1 MLIGVPKEIKNHEY
15 RVALTPAGV
24 QELCAHKHEVLIQKG
39 AGDHAGFSDA
49 DFEQAG
55 AQMVEEASELFA
67 RAQLIVKVKEPQSDE
82 IKMLR
87 PGQILF
93 AYLHLAPDPE
103 QTKALLASGASCVA
117 FETVTDDFHALPLL
131 TPMSEVAG
139 RMAVQEGAYWLESVR
154 GGSGVLLGGVPGVA
168 PANVLIIG
176 GGVVGSNAA
185 QVAVGMGAQVTIVD
199 RSLRRLR
206 QLDELYGPKIVTQYS
221 TEAVIEH
228 HLQSADLVIGAV
240 LIPGA
245 TAPKLV
251 SRAMLKGMRPGS
263 VMVDVAI
270 DQGGC
275 FETSRATSHDS
286 PTFIVDRIIHYCVA
300 NMPGAV
306 ARTSTVA
313 LANATLPF
321 VAALADK
328 GLQGA
333 MAADP
338 HLCNGLNIH
347 QGKVTEPN
355 VASALD
361 YEHVSAQAAL
371 A

>member
-24 QELCAHKHEVLIQKG
+24 QELCARKHKVLIQSG
-39 AGDHAGFSDA
+39 AGVHAGFSDA
-49 DFEQAG
+49 HYEQAG
-55 AQMVEEASELFA
+55 AQLAKDA
-67 RAQLIVKVKEPQSDE
+67 RTVFEQAQLVVKVKEPQPE
-82 IKMLR
+82 ECKMLR
-87 PGQILF
+87 SGQILF

-206 QLDELYGPKIVTQYS
+206 QLDELYGAKIVTQYS

-228 HLQSADLVIGAV
+228 HLKTSDLVIGAV

-275 FETSRATSHDS
+275 FATSRATSHDS
-286 PTFIVDRIIHYCVA
+286 PTFIVDDIIHYCVA

-306 ARTSTVA
+306 ARTSTVG

-321 VAALADK
+321 VVALADK
-328 GLQGA
+328 GLAKA
-333 MAADP
+333 MADDA
-338 HLCNGLNIH
+338 HLRNGLNIH

-355 VASALD
+355 VASALG
-361 YEHVSAQAAL
+361 YEYVSAQAAL

>member
-1 MLIGVPKEIKNHEY
+1 MLIGIPKEIKNHEY

-24 QELCAHKHEVLIQKG
+24 QELCARKHNVLIQSG
-39 AGDHAGFSDA
+39 AGVHAGFSDA
-49 DFEQAG
+49 QYEQAG
-55 AQMVEEASELFA
+55 AQLAKDARSVFEQAELV
-67 RAQLIVKVKEPQSDE
+67 VKVKEPQAE
-82 IKMLR
+82 ECQMLR
-87 PGQILF
+87 AGQLLF

-103 QTKALLASGASCVA
+103 QTKALLASGASCIA
-117 FETVTDDFHALPLL
+117 FETVTDDFHSLPLL

-185 QVAVGMGAQVTIVD
+185 QIAVGMGARVTIVD

-206 QLDELYGPKIVTQYS
+206 QLDELYGSKIVTQYS
-221 TEAVIEH
+221 TKAVIEH

-251 SRAMLKGMRPGS
+251 TREMLKGMRAGS

-275 FETSRATSHDS
+275 FATSKATTHES
-286 PTFIVDRIIHYCVA
+286 PTFVVDNIIHYCVA

-306 ARTSTVA
+306 ARTSTVG

-328 GLQGA
+328 GLVAA
-333 MAADP
+333 MAADR
-338 HLCNGLNIH
+338 HLRNGLNIH

-355 VASALD
+355 VA
-361 YEHVSAQAAL
+361 AAL
-371 A
+371 SYEYVPPEQALK

>member
-24 QELCAHKHEVLIQKG
+24 QELCARTHKVLIQKG
-39 AGDHAGFSDA
+39 AGVDAGFSDT

-55 AQMVEEASELFA
+55 AQLVDDAATLFA
-67 RAQLIVKVKEPQSDE
+67 CVQLIVKVKEPQPDE
-82 IKMLR
+82 CKMLR
-87 PGQILF
+87 PSQLLF
-93 AYLHLAPDPE
+93 AYLHLAPDLT
-103 QTKALLASGASCVA
+103 QTKALLASGASCIA
-117 FETVTDDFHALPLL
+117 FETVTDDFHSLPLL

-154 GGSGVLLGGVPGVA
+154 GGSGVLLGGVPGVS

-185 QVAVGMGAQVTIVD
+185 QIAVGMGARVTIVD
-199 RSLRRLR
+199 QSLRRLR
-206 QLDELYGPKIVTQYS
+206 QLDEQYGSRIVTQYS
-221 TEAVIEH
+221 TNAVIDY
-228 HLQSADLVIGAV
+228 HLKSSDLVIGAV

-245 TAPKLV
+245 AAPKLV
-251 SRAMLKGMRPGS
+251 TREMLNGMRPGS
-263 VMVDVAI
+263 VIVDVAI

-275 FETSRATSHDS
+275 FETSKATTHDA
-286 PTFIVDRIIHYCVA
+286 PTYIVDNIIHYCVT

-306 ARTSTVA
+306 ARTSTVG

-328 GLQGA
+328 GLIKA
-333 MAADP
+333 MQDDA
-338 HLCNGLNIH
+338 HLRNGLNVH
-347 QGKVTEPN
+347 NGQVTEPN
-355 VASALD
+355 VA
-361 YEHVSAQAAL
+361 AAL
-371 A
+371 GFDYVPAHKALE